1 MAEKYYASVYCEAS
15 MRCEFMADD
24 DEDAKEKAW
33 TIACNNIPNAEHPTI
48 FVTSES
54 ERKEQEEYE
63 EFLEWKKNK
72 ERN

>member
-1 MAEKYYASVYCEAS
+1 MTEKYYASIYCEAS
-15 MRCEFMADD
+15 MRCEVMADD

-33 TIACNNIPNAEHPTI
+33 AIASDKIPGAEHPTI

-54 ERKEQEEYE
+54 ERKEQEEWE
-63 EFLEWKKNK
+63 EFLEWKRNK